1 MPQFWILAADAF
13 KSCDLALIE
22 LSCVEILRQKKILLC
37 RISLITFLAPPVIP
51 YNPSSHESLDHVGEE
66 KEVKYVTVLTHPKAH
81 VPLNF
86 KVLVM

>member
-1 MPQFWILAADAF
+1 MHLNPVI
-13 KSCDLALIE
+13 ALIR
-22 LSCVEILRQKKILLC
+22 LSCVEILRQKKILLR
-37 RISLITFLAPPVIP
+37 RIGLIMSLAPPVIP

-66 KEVKYVTVLTHPKAH
+66 KEVKYLTMLTRPKAR